1 MKRVPTREELRLWA
15 AVLKT
20 VAPRPG
26 RVAPMVEEAPPAPP
40 PTAAASGPM
49 LAAAAPPTPAAPPKP
64 RRFEVEPIEPG
75 RHRRISRERDPIDAR
90 LDLHGYGWFE
100 AEDRLKGFVRDAQA
114 RGCRAVLV
122 ITGKGSRGG
131 GIIRD
136 WAPTWLADPSLR
148 DVVAGVSQA
157 HGRHGGEG
165 ALYVALKRKTER

>member
-1 MKRVPTREELRLWA
+1 MRLWA
-15 AVLKT
+15 EVLKS

-26 RVAPMVEEAPPAPP
+26 RTAPVVEDEPPTP
-40 PTAAASGPM
+40 PTAVASGPM
-49 LAAAAPPTPAAPPKP
+49 MTAAGLTPPPQTPRPKAPRWEA
-64 RRFEVEPIEPG
+64 EPIEPG

-100 AEDRLKGFVRDAQA
+100 AEDRLKRFVREAQA
-114 RGCRAVLV
+114 RGYRAVLV

-136 WAPTWLADPSLR
+136 WAPTWLADSSLR

-165 ALYVALKRKTER
+165 ALYVALKRKVES

>member
-1 MKRVPTREELRLWA
+1 MRLWA
-15 AVLKT
+15 EVLKS

-26 RVAPMVEEAPPAPP
+26 RTPPVIEEETPPTPAGPA
-40 PTAAASGPM
+40 TAAAPGPM
-49 LAAAAPPTPAAPPKP
+49 LAALTPSPAPKP
-64 RRFEVEPIEPG
+64 KAARWEVDPIEPG
-75 RHRRISRERDPIDAR
+75 RQRRISRERDPIDAR

-100 AEDRLKGFVRDAQA
+100 AEDRLKGFVREAQA
-114 RGCRAVLV
+114 RGHRAVLV

-136 WAPTWLADPSLR
+136 WAPTWLADASLR

-165 ALYVALKRKTER
+165 ALYVALKRKVET